1 MTRITKQVKREAKF
15 IWRRHFSIYD
25 KLYNSTLVAQL
36 GSSEVSATVVGGA
49 PVLLGERSDCGS
61 SEVRAKW
68 AGLLMGHSGQL
79 VGRGWGS

>member
-1 MTRITKQVKREAKF
+1 M
-15 IWRRHFSIYD
+15 
-25 KLYNSTLVAQL
+25 AQL

-68 AGLLMGHSGQL
+68 AGLLMGHSGKL
-79 VGRGWGS
+79 VGSGWGS